1 VYWPGEDAVG
11 KLLVSGNEKL
21 HVIGVVDDVH
31 ASSVEDEK
39 GWQIYYSALQ
49 KDPSSAQLVV
59 RSKVPPATLAGSVL
73 RALRELN
80 PNQPAAEFRPI
91 RTIVDRAVSPRRFF
105 VLLVGIF
112 AALGL
117 TLAALGIYG
126 VIAYGVTQQTQEIG
140 IRIAL
145 GASRARVQMGV
156 LGKTLS
162 LVGAG
167 LVAGTL
173 ASVAMG
179 RLMASMLFGTQPTD
193 VVTYV
198 GMAVMLLAVALT
210 AGYLPAW
217 RASRINPMVAL
228 RMN

>member
-1 VYWPGEDAVG
+1 
-11 KLLVSGNEKL
+11 
-21 HVIGVVDDVH
+21 
-31 ASSVEDEK
+31 
-39 GWQIYYSALQ
+39 
-49 KDPSSAQLVV
+49 
-59 RSKVPPATLAGSVL
+59 RSKVPPATLASSVL

-105 VLLVGIF
+105 VLLVGVF

-145 GASRARVQMGV
+145 GASRARVQMRV
-156 LGKTLS
+156 LGKTLA
-162 LVGAG
+162 LVGMG
-167 LVAGTL
+167 LIVGSL
-173 ASVAMG
+173 ASLAMG
-179 RLMASMLFGTQPTD
+179 RLIASMLFGTQPTD
-193 VVTYV
+193 ATTYAAMAALLVV
-198 GMAVMLLAVALT
+198 VALV

-228 RMN
+228 RNS

>member
-1 VYWPGEDAVG
+1 
-11 KLLVSGNEKL
+11 LVSGDQQL

-31 ASSVEDEK
+31 ASSVEDER
-39 GWQIYYSALQ
+39 GWQIYYSTLQ
-49 KDPSSAQLVV
+49 QRPNEAQLVV

-80 PNQPAAEFRPI
+80 PSQPAAEFRPI
-91 RTIVDRAVSPRRFF
+91 RMIVDRAVSPRRFF

-140 IRIAL
+140 LRMAL

-156 LGKTLS
+156 LLKTLWM
-162 LVGAG
+162 VGYG
-167 LVAGTL
+167 LLAGTAVSL
-173 ASVAMG
+173 GVG
-179 RLMASMLFGTQPTD
+179 RLLASMLFGTQPTD
-193 VVTYV
+193 GVTYAGMV
-198 GMAVMLLAVALT
+198 GVLLAVALV

-217 RASRINPMVAL
+217 RASRINPIVAL
-228 RMN
+228 RSN